1 MSRYASLQKCKIAV
15 HRAKRRWSPRHRAPA
30 RLRLEA
36 LDASDW
42 LVVPAD
48 GAASRYRVRSLY
60 ACCQRVTVEGFGP
73 PLAGAS
79 RCSGA
84 WSLVAMTV
92 TGHGLT
98 GSLSVKRPRPPFI
111 EPLGPGGMARE
122 AAVGHRLCSGAV
134 PMRLAARQLKK
145 FQPSEVRGACLF
157 WSTSGRSA
165 SRG

>member
-1 MSRYASLQKCKIAV
+1 MSRYADLRSARLRSI
-15 HRAKRRWSPRHRAPA
+15 RGRRRPGQRHRAPA

-92 TGHGLT
+92 TGHGFT